1 MSKIKQCKQ
10 CGDLK
15 PLDQYR
21 KYYGGRKGHYN
32 TCKLCEKINSREKY
46 LAGKEAAG
54 TLTDLEQTE
63 LSKIYELW
71 EHQMTLGLR
80 PPRFSRGKSTPLSE
94 SLDDLVGKYAARAEA
109 VKDVTQADT
118 EAPAELIK
126 WLTEELTE
134 EPEYYQEEVYE
145 ALVKKYRPQLRID
158 TGSMLPVYDDTHR
171 ELLQRILTRF
181 DEYEDK
187 YYD

>member
-46 LAGKEAAG
+46 LTAKDA
-54 TLTDLEQTE
+54 LTEEEQAE
-63 LSKIYELW
+63 LDKIYKLW
-71 EHQMTLGLR
+71 DYQTTLGFR
-80 PPRFSRGKSTPLSE
+80 PPRKIKATSVAD
-94 SLDDLVGKYAARAEA
+94 SLDALVDKYATRASA
-109 VKDVTQADT
+109 VKEVIADT

-134 EPEYYQEEVYE
+134 EPEYYQEDVYDE
-145 ALVKKYRPQLRID
+145 LTRKYRPQVRID
-158 TGSMLPVYDDTHR
+158 PATMLPVYDDTHR
-171 ELLQRILTRF
+171 EVLQKIASRF
-181 DEYEDK
+181 DEYEDRF
-187 YYD
+187 YD

>member
-1 MSKIKQCKQ
+1 MGTKICKQ
-10 CGDLK
+10 CGELK
-15 PLDQYR
+15 PQDQYR
-21 KYYGGRKGHYN
+21 KYYGGRKGTYN

-54 TLTDLEQTE
+54 TLTESEHTE
-63 LSKIYELW
+63 LYKIYELW

-94 SLDDLVGKYAARAEA
+94 SLDDMLGKYAERAKA
-109 VKDVTQADT
+109 TVGVVQTDAA
-118 EAPAELIK
+118 APAELIK

-134 EPEYYQEEVYE
+134 EPEYYQEEVYD
-145 ALVKKYRPQLRID
+145 ALVKKYRPQLKID
-158 TGSMLPVYDDTHR
+158 TATMLPVYDDTHR
-171 ELLQRILTRF
+171 DLLQKILTRF